1 MKPIDLTR
9 PDKLIFQGIKSLT
22 NSIDFGFYADQKAE
36 AKANAEVTFIGEKK
50 MEKVQSQLFDYN
62 SKEVS
67 VSEEVVGYEFLKEQ
81 VKGRTYW
88 LNFHGIHDVEIIQ
101 KIGNV
106 IDLDR
111 LTIRQI
117 LDTTQRPKVE
127 EYDQYLFFSVKSI
140 LKVEQGRL
148 KMEHLSFILGS
159 DYLVSFQEEKS
170 DHFEGIRNKLVE
182 GLGFARKKKSDYLL
196 SQLLDAILD
205 NYFETI
211 DQINHEVSLIEN
223 EAIKNPDKSTLIL
236 LETHKLSAQVI
247 KKALRPFKEALT
259 NIFSGHA
266 NLINNDNMKYYKD
279 LSNSSMAA
287 MEEID
292 ATLKTLDGL
301 TNIYFA
307 SQSQKM
313 NETMKVLTTV
323 ATIFIPLTFIAGIY
337 GMNFEHMPEL
347 KNPNGYFYTLGSMG
361 IIFVGMLILF
371 KIKKWI

>member
-22 NSIDFGFYADQKAE
+22 NSLDFGFYADQKTE
-36 AKANAEVTFIGEKK
+36 AKANAEITFIGEKK
-50 MEKVQSQLFDYN
+50 MEKVQSQLYDYN
-62 SKEVS
+62 KGEVS
-67 VSEEVVGYEFLKEQ
+67 VKEDVNSYEFLKKHE
-81 VKGRTYW
+81 KGKTYW

-101 KIGNV
+101 NIGDV

-127 EYDQYLFFSVKSI
+127 EYHNHLFFSVKSI
-140 LKVEQGRL
+140 LKGEQGRL

-159 DYLVSFQEEKS
+159 DYLVSFQEEIS
-170 DHFEGIRNKLVE
+170 DHFEGIRNKLME
-182 GLGFARKKKSDYLL
+182 GLGFVRMKKSDYLL
-196 SQLLDAILD
+196 GQLLDAILD

-211 DQINHEVSLIEN
+211 DQINHEISFIEK
-223 EAIKNPDKSTLIL
+223 EVIKNPDKSTLIL
-236 LETHKLSAQVI
+236 LETHKYSAQVI
-247 KKALRPFKEALT
+247 KKALRPFKEALI
-259 NIFSGHA
+259 NIMSGHA
-266 NLINNDNMKYYKD
+266 NLISNENMKYYKD
-279 LSNSSMAA
+279 LGNSSTAA

-301 TNIYFA
+301 ANIYFA

-323 ATIFIPLTFIAGIY
+323 ATVFIPLTFIAGIY
-337 GMNFEHMPEL
+337 GMNFENMPEL

-361 IIFVGMLILF
+361 IIFVGMLIYF

>member
-127 EYDQYLFFSVKSI
+127 EYDQYLFFSVNPKN
-140 LKVEQGRL
+140 
-148 KMEHLSFILGS
+148 SFGG
-159 DYLVSFQEEKS
+159 V
-170 DHFEGIRNKLVE
+170 
-182 GLGFARKKKSDYLL
+182 
-196 SQLLDAILD
+196 
-205 NYFETI
+205 
-211 DQINHEVSLIEN
+211 
-223 EAIKNPDKSTLIL
+223 
-236 LETHKLSAQVI
+236 
-247 KKALRPFKEALT
+247 
-259 NIFSGHA
+259 
-266 NLINNDNMKYYKD
+266 
-279 LSNSSMAA
+279 
-287 MEEID
+287 
-292 ATLKTLDGL
+292 
-301 TNIYFA
+301 
-307 SQSQKM
+307 
-313 NETMKVLTTV
+313 
-323 ATIFIPLTFIAGIY
+323 
-337 GMNFEHMPEL
+337 
-347 KNPNGYFYTLGSMG
+347 
-361 IIFVGMLILF
+361 
-371 KIKKWI
+371 